1 MNNTDKDMWVECY
14 FHATVFEGENSRP
27 TNTGCTLSFLHFLF
41 QQKIGAF
48 NAPRKDGPEKMFI
61 LLFF

>member
-1 MNNTDKDMWVECY
+1 MRRFLRVKIADQQ
-14 FHATVFEGENSRP
+14 
-27 TNTGCTLSFLHFLF
+27 TLDVLFLSCIFCF